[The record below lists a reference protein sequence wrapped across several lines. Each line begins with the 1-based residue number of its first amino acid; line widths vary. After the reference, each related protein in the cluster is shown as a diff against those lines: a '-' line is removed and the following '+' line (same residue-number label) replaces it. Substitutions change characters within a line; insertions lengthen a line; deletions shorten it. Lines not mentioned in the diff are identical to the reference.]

1 LLTNVASENYI
12 VDDIIEVYENK
23 KFDAIQSAADEE
35 AQLLL
40 KEKEYLGFGDNEFRI
55 KPKLYLNTLNATI
68 PTEYAA
74 KDGETI
80 EEYVDRVG
88 IISTP
93 FGIQY
98 FPDTVDVSSLTFKKN
113 LGQNNE

>member
-1 LLTNVASENYI
+1 M
-12 VDDIIEVYENK
+12 
-23 KFDAIQSAADEE
+23 
-35 AQLLL
+35 L
-40 KEKEYLGFGDNEFRI
+40 KQKEYLGFGDNEFRI
-55 KPKLYLNTLNATI
+55 KPALYLNTLNATI

-80 EEYVDRVG
+80 EDYVNRVG
-88 IISTP
+88 VISTP